1 MIDKGPLTGIKVID
15 LTAMVSGPVA
25 TMMLGDQGADVIKI
39 EPLSGELM
47 RSVGAPNNGMT
58 TSFLCSNRSK
68 RSLTI
73 NLKDIEGIK
82 IIKKLIKNADVIV
95 QNFRPGTMKRMG
107 LSYEE
112 VKKINSNIIYTSI
125 SGFGD
130 KGPYS
135 KQRVYDPIIQALS
148 GLADIQRDQ
157 ETKFPKMVRTIIPD
171 KTTGMAAAQAI
182 SAALFYRERYGK
194 GQHIKLAMLDV
205 MIAYLWPEG
214 SSSLSF
220 VGKESDP
227 SSGQMGLD
235 LVFKTND
242 KKFITA
248 GAVTDKEWLGMCNA
262 FDRKDLLVDPRFNTP
277 RSRFNNK
284 TERRL
289 IIAQEIKKHNANDI
303 LQKLATNEVPSA
315 PILNREELL
324 ENEQVLQNKIIEFHD
339 SNIFGKIRSPR
350 PAPIYSESP
359 LSGEQLAP
367 LLGENSIEILKE
379 LNYSDDEIK
388 KFIKENVTSSI
399 S

>member
-82 IIKKLIKNADVIV
+82 IIKELIKNADVIV

-135 KQRVYDPIIQALS
+135 KQRVYDPVIQALS

-182 SAALFYRERYGK
+182 SSALFYRERYGK

-235 LVFKTND
+235 LVFETND
-242 KKFITA
+242 NKFITA

-277 RSRFNNK
+277 RSRFDNK

-289 IIAQEIKKHNANDI
+289 IVAQEIKKHKANDI

-315 PILNREELL
+315 PILNREELI

-388 KFIKENVTSSI
+388 VFIKGNITSTFI
-399 S
+399 

>member
-135 KQRVYDPIIQALS
+135 KQRVYDPVIQALS

-182 SAALFYRERYGK
+182 SSALFYRERYGK

-235 LVFKTND
+235 LVFETND
-242 KKFITA
+242 NKFITA

-277 RSRFNNK
+277 RSRFDNK

-289 IIAQEIKKHNANDI
+289 IVAQEIKKHKANDI

-315 PILNREELL
+315 PILNREELI

-388 KFIKENVTSSI
+388 VFITGNITSTFI
-399 S
+399 